1 MNYQK
6 IYQNLIENRKQNIL
20 ESYVETHHIIPK
32 CLGGT
37 DRKENLVK
45 LTAREHFVAHQ
56 LLIKIYPT
64 SKKLIYAV
72 QMMSNNKQYGSKKYA
87 WLKELRSNI
96 PTSKETRK
104 KISESIMNH
113 KVSLETRNKMSKSK
127 QNMTKETKKKM
138 SESKTG
144 DKNYFYN
151 KHHSDES
158 KIKMRNPRSEEAK
171 HNMHKPKS
179 TEHIRK
185 IAETKLK
192 KKLERLALI

>member
-1 MNYQK
+1 MNYQQ
-6 IYQNLIENRKQNIL
+6 IYQNLIEYRKQNIPSGYT
-20 ESYVETHHIIPK
+20 EKHHIIPK

-37 DRKENLVK
+37 NEKENIVK
-45 LTAREHFVAHQ
+45 LTTREHFVVHQ
-56 LLIKIYPT
+56 ILAKIYKT
-64 SKKLIYAV
+64 KGLIYAAYS
-72 QMMSNNKQYGSKKYA
+72 MSNSKTYGSKKYA